1 MHLLGI
7 NKHTVGDILVQEDA
21 IGTNTRP
28 FHGKSYIQ
36 LLIFVY
42 YDNALLHRAFGEDDE
57 QTNSDSSS
65 ILQKLTVF

>member
-1 MHLLGI
+1 M
-7 NKHTVGDILVQEDA
+7 ILVQGDA
-21 IGTNTRP
+21 RGMYKHTRP

-42 YDNALLHRAFGEDDE
+42 YDNALLRRAFGEDDE
-57 QTNSDSSS
+57 QTNSDSS